1 MVKYADEDWQ
11 SSPSST
17 PQVRYPRPPRIT
29 PPPLL
34 CIIKPLESSEPSSS
48 TSHPGL
54 PSSQS
59 PLLSLDGDNLSPTGM
74 HSSGTSPLP
83 CTSPH
88 LKRSPWDRHGHPA
101 RRLQQALTQSQGKRP
116 CRLPARAESAELS
129 QLPPAMP
136 SITPTLLVPGFSKQS
151 CSMNMHSSDEQSVGC
166 SGSRIRP
173 FPDLAFD
180 TDASGECALPPS
192 SHDVD
197 MQ

>member
-1 MVKYADEDWQ
+1 M
-11 SSPSST
+11 ST
-17 PQVRYPRPPRIT
+17 PQVRNPRPPRIT

-48 TSHPGL
+48 ISHPAL

-59 PLLSLDGDNLSPTGM
+59 PLLSLDGEVLSPALM
-74 HSSGTSPLP
+74 HPSGTSPLP

-101 RRLQQALTQSQGKRP
+101 RHLQQALTQSQGKRP

-136 SITPTLLVPGFSKQS
+136 SNTPTLLVPGFSKQGR
-151 CSMNMHSSDEQSVGC
+151 SMSMHSSDEQSVGC
-166 SGSRIRP
+166 CGIGIRP
-173 FPDLAFD
+173 FPDLAFHA
-180 TDASGECALPPS
+180 DASAES
-192 SHDVD
+192 SHDVN

>member
-1 MVKYADEDWQ
+1 MIQYADEDWE

-17 PQVRYPRPPRIT
+17 PPVRYPRPPRIT

-59 PLLSLDGDNLSPTGM
+59 PVLRLDGDILSPAGM
-74 HSSGTSPLP
+74 LSSGTSPLP
-83 CTSPH
+83 CSSPH
-88 LKRSPWDRHGHPA
+88 LKRSPWDRHGHPV

-116 CRLPARAESAELS
+116 CQLPARAEMAELS
-129 QLPPAMP
+129 QLLPAMP
-136 SITPTLLVPGFSKQS
+136 STTPTLLVPGFSKQDR
-151 CSMNMHSSDEQSVGC
+151 SMSMHSSDEQSVGC
-166 SGSRIRP
+166 SGSGIRP
-173 FPDLAFD
+173 FPDLAFH
-180 TDASGECALPPS
+180 TDASAECALPS
-192 SHDVD
+192 SSYDVN

>member
-17 PQVRYPRPPRIT
+17 PQVRCPGPPRIT

-34 CIIKPLESSEPSSS
+34 CIIQPLESSEPSSS

-59 PLLSLDGDNLSPTGM
+59 PLLSLDKDNLSPARM
-74 HSSGTSPLP
+74 HSLGTSPLP

-88 LKRSPWDRHGHPA
+88 LKPSPWDRHGRPA
-101 RRLQQALTQSQGKRP
+101 RHLQQALTWSQGKMP
-116 CRLPARAESAELS
+116 CRLPARADSAELS
-129 QLPPAMP
+129 QLPLAMP
-136 SITPTLLVPGFSKQS
+136 SVTPTLLVPGFSKRG
-151 CSMNMHSSDEQSVGC
+151 CFMNMHSSDEQSVGC
-166 SGSRIRP
+166 SGSGIRP
-173 FPDLAFD
+173 FPDLASD
-180 TDASGECALPPS
+180 TDASTECVMPS
-192 SHDVD
+192 STRDVD